1 MNTNGDTIPNFEL
14 GNARRCMRGIV
25 GAVAILVLLLV
36 PGLNPGWLFVLAIIG
51 AYESITAML
60 NADLVYGVFYL
71 ALSAAQGKRRME
83 TEGDITVSSPLVTTS
98 YGQQEYQTFA

>member
-25 GAVAILVLLLV
+25 GAVAIMALLLV

-51 AYESITAML
+51 AYESMTAIL

-71 ALSAAQGKRRME
+71 AVSAVQGERRKQS
-83 TEGDITVSSPLVTTS
+83 TNDITISPLIRTS
-98 YGQQEYQTFA
+98 YGSREYQTVT